1 MLLHLILNAG
11 KENKHMYSTLTLVKK
26 YVQYYITASNGK
38 GHGVHSPFV
47 YSFIQKVLLDKKL
60 TISADAIESV
70 RAQLLKDKTQIQV
83 WDRGAGSRQNDTP
96 TRAIN
101 QIAATALKPKK
112 YSQLI
117 HRLVAYFNPI
127 NVIEMGTSL
136 GITTAYI
143 AAATKAPVITMEG
156 APTIAAKAKDN
167 FKKLGFEHIEVVE
180 GDFEHTLPL
189 VVAKLEKVGLA
200 YVDGNHRYEPTIQY
214 FHELLKQASDDTVII
229 FDDIHWSAAMEKAWD
244 EIKCHPSV
252 TLTIDL
258 FFIGLVFFRKENK
271 EPSHFVIRY

>member
-1 MLLHLILNAG
+1 MKSLFD
-11 KENKHMYSTLTLVKK
+11 S
-26 YVQYYITASNGK
+26 
-38 GHGVHSPFV
+38 
-47 YSFIQKVLLDKKL
+47 KVW
-60 TISADAIESV
+60 
-70 RAQLLKDKTQIQV
+70 Q
-83 WDRGAGSRQNDTP
+83 
-96 TRAIN
+96 IN
-101 QIAATALKPKK
+101 QPIVLSKIYTELDRVDGVQSVTSVKISNLYNTNDG
-112 YSQLI
+112 YSG
-117 HRLVAYFNPI
+117 
-127 NVIEMGTSL
+127 NV
-136 GITTAYI
+136 YDI

-167 FKKLGFEHIEVVE
+167 FKKLGFDHIEVVE

-214 FHELLKQASDDTVII
+214 FHELLKHASDDTVII

-252 TLTIDL
+252 TLSIDL